1 MFELPAKLPIESML
15 TITVMDYDH
24 LSADDL
30 IGETKID
37 LENRFFSQHRP
48 TCGLPATF
56 AK

>member
-1 MFELPAKLPIESML
+1 MFELPAKLPIESIL
-15 TITVMDYDH
+15 TVTVMDYDH